1 MTGAL
6 DLPTLRTAR
15 LILEPLS
22 LEHSAGMFAMWSK
35 PEVCLH
41 SGEAQDFDGR
51 PIALPARTPADSDKI
66 IDFFVRSAADGTRF
80 RWAVRLLAT
89 GDFVGAVGFNT
100 LGPCSEYAYHQ
111 HPDFWGQ
118 GLMTEA
124 SQAALGW
131 LRLRP
136 DAREIEAFIDPD
148 NQGSINLAR
157 RLGLQPT
164 GETSDGAERY
174 KIDISC

>member
-6 DLPTLRTAR
+6 HLPTLRTAR

-35 PEVCLH
+35 PEVCRH
-41 SGEAQDFDGR
+41 SGPAQDFEGR
-51 PIALPARTPADSDKI
+51 PITLPARTPADSDKI
-66 IDFFVRSAADGTRF
+66 IDVFVRSAAEGTRF

-89 GDFVGAVGFNT
+89 GEFVGAVGFNS

-124 SQAALGW
+124 SLAALGW
-131 LRLRP
+131 LRQRP
-136 DAREIEAFIDPD
+136 DAREVEAFIEPD
-148 NQGSINLAR
+148 NQASIYLAK

-164 GETSDGAERY
+164 SETSDGAERY
-174 KIDISC
+174 KFEINI